1 MTRLVHCDV
10 AVMAPQQNELAA
22 IMERLDAHWVNIESI
37 IPDANKDVVL
47 EQAVAVAHHY
57 TDRASRREIVKCLNV
72 IAARLH
78 QSAAA
83 FDALDALDPIEQRA
97 LLTRAGADLQLSS
110 VLRKICGKAHQ
121 SASTI
126 DVKGSVSGR
135 RQRERAAKQA
145 SALAALH
152 MLQQAYPAKMLTR
165 ALRGPW
171 VELSEILF
179 EVATNSDATNMR
191 NICALVNKQR

>member
-1 MTRLVHCDV
+1 MIELVHSNV
-10 AVMAPQQNELAA
+10 AVMTPRQ
-22 IMERLDAHWVNIESI
+22 MEVAVIKKRLDAHWVNITSI

-47 EQAVAVAHHY
+47 EQVVTIAHHY
-57 TDRASRREIVKCLNV
+57 TDRASQREIVKCLNV

-97 LLTRAGADLQLSS
+97 LLTRAGADPQLSS
-110 VLRKICGKAHQ
+110 VLRKVCGKAHQ

-126 DVKGSVSGR
+126 DVKRSVSGR
-135 RQRERAAKQA
+135 RQRERAAKK
-145 SALAALH
+145 AAAAAAVH
-152 MLQQAYPAKMLTR
+152 MLRQAYPERVITV
-165 ALRGPW
+165 ALQ

-179 EVATNSDATNMR
+179 EVATGRDATNMR
-191 NICALVNKQR
+191 NICALVNQRR